1 MDLKQFLQEIK
12 SKSKLTKNK
21 IVVGRLDDKVIKF
34 LKEKN
39 IPIHSKEIYLTHK
52 GLSHLTRDS
61 KRKRG
66 AGLSEVDI
74 LKIPDILKNPSAI
87 FLEKSNF
94 KMNLLYCDDTTKKC
108 IKIVI
113 DTKYIEKKDKL
124 TIIKTAGY
132 INNSDMKNPNFKII
146 VGNWKY

>member
-74 LKIPDILKNPSAI
+74 LKIPDILKNPSAVY
-87 FLEKSNF
+87 FDKAKNKL
-94 KMNLLYCDDTTKKC
+94 NLLYCKKILNC
-108 IKIVI
+108 DIFIKIIV
-113 DTKYIEKKDKL
+113 DTKYERKKEKITL
-124 TIIKTAGY
+124 IKTAGY
-132 INNSDMKNPNFKII
+132 VKDFNLSNNKNYILIKRR
-146 VGNWKY
+146 

>member
-1 MDLKQFLQEIK
+1 MNLEQFLKEIK
-12 SKSKLTKNK
+12 TKSKLTKNK
-21 IVVGRLDDKVIKF
+21 IVVGKLNDEIVKF

-52 GLSHLTRDS
+52 DLSHLSRDS

-66 AGLSEVDI
+66 AGLSDEDI

-87 FLEKSNF
+87 FLEKSNL
-94 KMNLLYCDDTTKKC
+94 KMNLLYCDDTSKKC

-113 DTKYIEKKDKL
+113 DTKHIEKKKEF

-132 INNSDMKNPNFKII
+132 INSSDMKNPIFELLI
-146 VGNWKY
+146 GNWRY